1 MAPYV
6 AQVCTHKFIY
16 TDDTTKFISRWHN
29 ETISIFVA
37 LQEMEQMKSR
47 IARDEVQV
55 EVDSGISGPDLGT
68 ILNDL
73 RTQYEGIVK
82 KNKDQAEQW
91 YRKKVWGELP
101 FLSVNHW
108 NITATNDHYIFMMYM
123 SKKDI

>member
-6 AQVCTHKFIY
+6 ARTHKFIY

-101 FLSVNHW
+101 FLSVPLFSQSLKYYCN
-108 NITATNDHYIFMMYM
+108 
-123 SKKDI
+123 